1 MKNFLKSALLFIFLL
16 SPSLSSQQLIDGIA
30 AIVGDNVILL
40 SEVNGL
46 VTQYAFQNKIDIS
59 QQPEIYRQLGKKF
72 LQNLIDQ
79 KLLLIK
85 ADEDTIKSDEEKVDQ
100 SLKQQLDYLIQQA
113 GSTEKLEEYYSE
125 PLFKIKKDLRKE
137 ISNQMRIGMLRER
150 KFGLIKISR
159 REVENFY
166 RTYKDSL
173 PGRKASVDIS
183 HILLQVTPSEKSVQ
197 EAYRRISEIKKQLE
211 NGVDFAE
218 LARKYSEDPGSAQ
231 NGGDLGFVSRGTFV
245 KDFEEAAFALKKNQ
259 ISNIVQ
265 SQFGFH
271 IIQLLDRQ
279 GERIHV
285 RHILIRLQ
293 PTKQDEER
301 VVRRLKNI
309 RRKILSGDS
318 TFEEMALKYSADP
331 NVQKDKGHLG
341 MFEEG
346 GFQIKEFAR
355 AVSSLKE
362 GEISEPFKT
371 EFGYHIVRLNSRQE
385 ARELRLKDDWE
396 QIEQW
401 ALQRKR
407 EEEFKAWVAQLRKEI
422 PVIIKTDI

>member
-159 REVENFY
+159 REVSTTRPAG
-166 RTYKDSL
+166 RTYSRS
-173 PGRKASVDIS
+173 PYFNPVATNQTGRRTGCPEAEKHSSENSV
-183 HILLQVTPSEKSVQ
+183 
-197 EAYRRISEIKKQLE
+197 RRFHLRGNGAEIFCRPERAKRQGAFRNVRGRWFPNQGICPRGK
-211 NGVDFAE
+211 FAE
-218 LARKYSEDPGSAQ
+218 
-231 NGGDLGFVSRGTFV
+231 GGR
-245 KDFEEAAFALKKNQ
+245 NQ
-259 ISNIVQ
+259 
-265 SQFGFH
+265 
-271 IIQLLDRQ
+271 
-279 GERIHV
+279 
-285 RHILIRLQ
+285 
-293 PTKQDEER
+293 
-301 VVRRLKNI
+301 
-309 RRKILSGDS
+309 
-318 TFEEMALKYSADP
+318 
-331 NVQKDKGHLG
+331 
-341 MFEEG
+341 
-346 GFQIKEFAR
+346 R
-355 AVSSLKE
+355 AV
-362 GEISEPFKT
+362 
-371 EFGYHIVRLNSRQE
+371 
-385 ARELRLKDDWE
+385 
-396 QIEQW
+396 
-401 ALQRKR
+401 
-407 EEEFKAWVAQLRKEI
+407 
-422 PVIIKTDI
+422 